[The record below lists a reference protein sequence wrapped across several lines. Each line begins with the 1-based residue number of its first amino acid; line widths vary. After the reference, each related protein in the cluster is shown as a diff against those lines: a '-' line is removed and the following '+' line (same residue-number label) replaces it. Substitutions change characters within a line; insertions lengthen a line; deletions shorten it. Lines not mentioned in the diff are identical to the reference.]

1 MKKNILI
8 GLFVLFSASV
18 FGNDFINR
26 FMEEC
31 IEKERPVNNVNIGKA
46 MMNKMAANSDDEELK
61 KTFKELN
68 SIRIIT
74 TENEKDSKY
83 YFKKATE
90 LIDKDF
96 KDYNEVVS
104 VNDRKSKINIFLRGA
119 DKESKDLILIALDED
134 NKLTVIAIS
143 GNIDFNSISKLTDSL
158 RKEDKK
164 DKEEDE
170 LTNN

>member
-26 FMEEC
+26 FMEGC

-158 RKEDKK
+158 RKEDK
-164 DKEEDE
+164 EDDE
-170 LTNN
+170 PTSN